1 MSIVSVVIRHVLIRS
16 ILISIFI
23 LISVVVNAQVYPH
36 VDRVS
41 LEPNFDDR
49 NWLINTWEE
58 WTMGQRE
65 SYLAGIQDAAEAIA
79 FQMARGVGPKEIL
92 HSITK
97 LFTETREDLY
107 LYMYFRLEPTG
118 SGRVTGWIS
127 REVLSV
133 LRKKDY
139 LYTPTYLKNNV
150 GRDD

>member
-1 MSIVSVVIRHVLIRS
+1 MVKHVLIKS

-23 LISVVVNAQVYPH
+23 LIGVVGNAKHLDLRFNDQH
-36 VDRVS
+36 
-41 LEPNFDDR
+41 
-49 NWLINTWEE
+49 WEIQYWE
-58 WTMGQRE
+58 QWTMEQRE

-107 LYMYFRLEPTG
+107 TYMYGRYEPTG
-118 SGRVTGWIS
+118 SGRVTSWLS
-127 REVLSV
+127 REVISV
-133 LRKKDY
+133 LRKKNY
-139 LYTPTYLKNNV
+139 LYTPTYLRHNI

>member
-1 MSIVSVVIRHVLIRS
+1 MVKHVLIKS

-23 LISVVVNAQVYPH
+23 LIGVVGNAKH
-36 VDRVS
+36 
-41 LEPNFDDR
+41 LGINFDDR
-49 NWLINTWEE
+49 NWEIQYWEQ
-58 WTMGQRE
+58 WTVEQRE

-107 LYMYFRLEPTG
+107 TYMYGRYEPTG
-118 SGRVTGWIS
+118 SGRVTSWIS
-127 REVLSV
+127 REVISV
-133 LRKKDY
+133 LRKKNY
-139 LYTPTYLKNNV
+139 LYTPTYLRNNI

>member
-1 MSIVSVVIRHVLIRS
+1 MVKHVLIKS

-23 LISVVVNAQVYPH
+23 LIGVVGNAKHLDLRFNDQH
-36 VDRVS
+36 
-41 LEPNFDDR
+41 
-49 NWLINTWEE
+49 WEIQYWE
-58 WTMGQRE
+58 QWTVEQRE

-107 LYMYFRLEPTG
+107 TYMYGRYEPTG
-118 SGRVTGWIS
+118 SGRVTSWLS
-127 REVLSV
+127 REVISV
-133 LRKKDY
+133 LRKKNY
-139 LYTPTYLKNNV
+139 LYTPTYLRNNI

>member
-1 MSIVSVVIRHVLIRS
+1 MVKHVLIKS

-23 LISVVVNAQVYPH
+23 LIGVVGNAKHLDLRFNDQH
-36 VDRVS
+36 
-41 LEPNFDDR
+41 
-49 NWLINTWEE
+49 WEIQYWE
-58 WTMGQRE
+58 QWTMEQRE

-107 LYMYFRLEPTG
+107 TYMYGRYEPTG
-118 SGRVTGWIS
+118 SGRVTSWIS
-127 REVLSV
+127 REVISV
-133 LRKKDY
+133 LRKKNY
-139 LYTPTYLKNNV
+139 LYTPTYLRNNI

>member
-1 MSIVSVVIRHVLIRS
+1 MVKHVLIKS

-23 LISVVVNAQVYPH
+23 LIGVVGNAKHLDLRFNDQH
-36 VDRVS
+36 
-41 LEPNFDDR
+41 
-49 NWLINTWEE
+49 WEIQYWE
-58 WTMGQRE
+58 QWTVEQRE

-107 LYMYFRLEPTG
+107 TYMYGRYEPTG
-118 SGRVTGWIS
+118 SGRVTSWIS
-127 REVLSV
+127 REVISV

-139 LYTPTYLKNNV
+139 LYTPTYLRHNI

>member
-1 MSIVSVVIRHVLIRS
+1 MVKHVLIKS

-23 LISVVVNAQVYPH
+23 LIGVVGNAKHLDLRFNDQH
-36 VDRVS
+36 
-41 LEPNFDDR
+41 
-49 NWLINTWEE
+49 WEIQYWE
-58 WTMGQRE
+58 QWTVEQRE

-107 LYMYFRLEPTG
+107 TYMYGRYEPTG
-118 SGRVTGWIS
+118 SGRVTSWIS
-127 REVLSV
+127 REVISV
-133 LRKKDY
+133 LRKKNY
-139 LYTPTYLKNNV
+139 LYTPTYLRNNI